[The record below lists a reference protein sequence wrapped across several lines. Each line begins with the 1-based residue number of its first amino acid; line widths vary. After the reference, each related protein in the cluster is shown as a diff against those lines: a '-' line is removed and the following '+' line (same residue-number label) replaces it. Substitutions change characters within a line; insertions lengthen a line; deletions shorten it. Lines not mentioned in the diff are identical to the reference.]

1 MGFLDKCIA
10 ALVGAGIVIFLE
22 SEYSAWTL
30 FHRRQTLFFY
40 VCQLAILSSAL
51 FNGISAYAYFTPVV
65 EIVPL
70 YAINTIVEIVMVVSY
85 PTMILLRLRLIHHL
99 HPFVLCAPMLQGILW
114 LVLGIYQTNY
124 ALTMDQHFYRVAYIL
139 QLTGMVILMVQDV
152 IINVFFIMVA
162 RKNFSDVIHIR
173 YVIGVNTMVI
183 ALQIASVA
191 LTFYFFNIGSSA
203 LKVIPVIEPIKVR
216 AAVLNSPAAA
226 VDWNCATSGGPGHNG
241 LRKIH
246 ANFNKLFGKTQ
257 LIVDPGWCAISACE
271 GHVFGFG
278 SDASYGRTKTAFA
291 RDWVIKENPKQGSQ
305 CTNRPELN
313 KMYYSFG
320 REKDSDLSWKKN
332 IRRYWSGVK
341 AGWN

>member
-216 AAVLNSPAAA
+216 LEIMILAYIAETCRTGRRSSIALQQLSIGTVPPVGDPVTTVSEKSMPTSTNSLAKLNSSSTQDGAPSAHVKVTSLDSA
-226 VDWNCATSGGPGHNG
+226 VMLVTDGPRPHLRATG
-241 LRKIH
+241 
-246 ANFNKLFGKTQ
+246 
-257 LIVDPGWCAISACE
+257 
-271 GHVFGFG
+271 
-278 SDASYGRTKTAFA
+278 
-291 RDWVIKENPKQGSQ
+291 
-305 CTNRPELN
+305 
-313 KMYYSFG
+313 
-320 REKDSDLSWKKN
+320 
-332 IRRYWSGVK
+332 
-341 AGWN
+341 